1 MVCKLGFLG
10 MGTVGAG
17 AANILLDPKDRH
29 PLLREVRIEAVGV
42 RSPGKLRAVNLPTEL
57 FTTDLESVVTR
68 PDLDAVVEVMGGI
81 QPAKDLVLRAIAA
94 GKHVIT
100 ANKALLAR
108 HGREIFTAAEAKGV
122 RVLLEAAVC
131 GGIPVIQTLKQGL
144 GGNRLTTV
152 MGIVNGT
159 TNYILTR
166 MAEGGLG
173 FEEALAEAQDLG
185 YAEADPTTDVDGHD
199 AADKIAIL
207 ASLAFGARIDIQQV
221 HREGIRAVTALDME
235 CAARLGY
242 TVKLLAIAQRVG
254 ERVAVQVHPTLVPLS
269 HPLATVAGVT
279 NAVLVEG
286 EPIGRLFFSGPG
298 AGAGATASAVV
309 GDILTVAAA
318 VRESQ
323 GILTPL
329 LGCFHEG
336 YAQVRPLVE
345 STSGFYVRFETIER
359 PGTIGDIGVCFGHW
373 GVALESV
380 IQYRTDG
387 QTAQYLVIT
396 RPTVEK
402 SFQRAMAELR
412 ELPSVLGTPVVLR
425 LLGDG

>member
-17 AANILLDPKDRH
+17 AANVLLDPIDRH
-29 PLLREVRIEAVGV
+29 PLLREVKIEAVGV
-42 RSPGKLRAVNLPTEL
+42 RSLDKPRAVNLPPSV

-81 QPAKDLVLRAIAA
+81 DPAKDLILKAIAA

-100 ANKALLAR
+100 ANKALLAL

-131 GGIPVIQTLKQGL
+131 GGIPVIQILKQGL
-144 GGNRLTTV
+144 GGNRLTSV
-152 MGIVNGT
+152 LGIVNGT

-166 MAEGGLG
+166 MVEGALS

-185 YAEADPTTDVDGHD
+185 YAEADPTADVDGYD

-207 ASLAFGARIDIQQV
+207 ASLAFGDRIDIQQV
-221 HREGIRAVTALDME
+221 YREGIRGVTALDME

-242 TVKLLAIAQRVG
+242 IVKLLAIAQRAG
-254 ERVAVQVHPTLVPLS
+254 EQVDVRVHPTLVPLG
-269 HPLATVAGVT
+269 HPLARVMGVT
-279 NAVLVEG
+279 NGVLVEG

-298 AGAGATASAVV
+298 AGGGATASAVV

-323 GILTPL
+323 GGLTPL
-329 LGCFHEG
+329 LGCFHQG
-336 YAQVRPLVE
+336 YAQVRPIVE
-345 STSGFYVRFETIER
+345 NTAAFYVRFETQER
-359 PGTIGDIGVCFGHW
+359 PGAIGDIGVCFGRW
-373 GVALESV
+373 GVPLESV
-380 IQYRTDG
+380 SQYSSDG
-387 QTAQYLVIT
+387 QTAQYLVVT
-396 RPTVEK
+396 RLASEK
-402 SFQRAMAELR
+402 NFQRALADLR
-412 ELPSVLGTPVVLR
+412 QLPSVQGVPVVLR
-425 LLGDG
+425 LL

>member
-17 AANILLDPKDRH
+17 AANILLDPIDRH
-29 PLLREVRIEAVGV
+29 PLLREVKIEAVGV
-42 RSPGKLRAVNLPTEL
+42 RSLAKPRAVNLPSAV
-57 FTTDLESVVTR
+57 FTTDLESIVTR

-81 QPAKDLVLRAIAA
+81 APAKDLVLKAIAA

-100 ANKALLAR
+100 ANKALLAL

-144 GGNRLTTV
+144 GGNRLTLV

-166 MAEGGLG
+166 MGEGGVG
-173 FEEALAEAQDLG
+173 FAEALAEAQDLG
-185 YAEADPTTDVDGHD
+185 YAEADPTADVDGHD

-221 HREGIRAVTALDME
+221 QREGIRGVTALDME

-254 ERVAVQVHPTLVPLS
+254 SQVAVRVHPTLVPRS
-269 HPLATVAGVT
+269 HPLARVTGVT
-279 NAVLVEG
+279 NAVMVEG

-323 GILTPL
+323 GVLTPL

-336 YAQVRPLVE
+336 YADMRPLVE
-345 STSGFYVRFETIER
+345 GTAAFYVRFATRER
-359 PGTIGDIGVCFGHW
+359 PGTIGDIGVCFGRW

-380 IQYRTDG
+380 SQYSTDG
-387 QTAQYLVIT
+387 ETAQYLVVT
-396 RPTVEK
+396 RSTAEK
-402 SFQRAMAELR
+402 SFQRAMIDLQA
-412 ELPSVLGTPVVLR
+412 LPSVVGVPVVLR
-425 LLGDG
+425 LL

>member
-1 MVCKLGFLG
+1 VVCKLGFLG

-17 AANILLDPKDRH
+17 AANILLDPIDRH
-29 PLLREVRIEAVGV
+29 PLLREVKIEAVGV
-42 RSPGKLRAVNLPTEL
+42 RSLTKPRAVNLPPAV
-57 FTTDLESVVTR
+57 FTTDLESVATR

-81 QPAKDLVLRAIAA
+81 DPAKDLILKAIAA

-100 ANKALLAR
+100 ANKALLAL

-144 GGNRLTTV
+144 GGNRLTSV

-166 MAEGGLG
+166 MMEEGLG

-185 YAEADPTTDVDGHD
+185 YAEADPTADVDGHD

-207 ASLAFGARIDIQQV
+207 ASLAFGDRIDIQQV
-221 HREGIRAVTALDME
+221 PREGIRGVTALDME

-254 ERVAVQVHPTLVPLS
+254 SQVAVRVHPTLVPLS
-269 HPLATVAGVT
+269 HLLATVTGVT
-279 NAVLVEG
+279 NAVMVEG

-323 GILTPL
+323 GMLTPL

-336 YAQVRPLVE
+336 YANVQPLLE
-345 STSGFYVRFETIER
+345 GTAAFYIRFGTRER
-359 PGTIGDIGVCFGHW
+359 PGTIGDIGLCFGRW
-373 GVALESV
+373 GVALGSV
-380 IQYRTDG
+380 SQYSTDG
-387 QTAQYLVIT
+387 PTTQYLVVT
-396 RPTVEK
+396 RSTAEK

-412 ELPSVLGTPVVLR
+412 QLPSVLGVPVVLR
-425 LLGDG
+425 LL

>member
-17 AANILLDPKDRH
+17 AANILLDPTDRH
-29 PLLREVRIEAVGV
+29 PLLREVKIEAVGV
-42 RSPGKLRAVNLPTEL
+42 RSLAKPRAVNLPPAV

-68 PDLDAVVEVMGGI
+68 PDVQAVVEVMGGI
-81 QPAKDLVLRAIAA
+81 EPAKGLILKAIAA

-100 ANKALLAR
+100 ANKALLAL
-108 HGREIFTAAEAKGV
+108 HGREIFTAAEARGV

-144 GGNRLTTV
+144 GGNRLTLV

-159 TNYILTR
+159 TNYMLTR
-166 MAEGGLG
+166 MEEGGVG
-173 FEEALAEAQDLG
+173 FAEALAEAQDLG
-185 YAEADPTTDVDGHD
+185 YAEADPTADVDGHD

-221 HREGIRAVTALDME
+221 HREGIRGVTALDME

-254 ERVAVQVHPTLVPLS
+254 SRVAVRVHPTLVPRS
-269 HPLATVAGVT
+269 HPLARVSGVT
-279 NAVLVEG
+279 NAVMVEG

-323 GILTPL
+323 GGLTPL

-336 YAQVRPLVE
+336 YADLQPMVE
-345 STSGFYVRFETIER
+345 GTAAFYVRFATRER
-359 PGTIGDIGVCFGHW
+359 PGTIGDIGVCFGRW

-380 IQYRTDG
+380 SQYSTDG
-387 QTAQYLVIT
+387 QTAQYLVVT
-396 RPTVEK
+396 RPTAEK
-402 SFQRAMAELR
+402 SFQRAMVDLQA
-412 ELPSVLGTPVVLR
+412 LPSVVGVPVVLR
-425 LLGDG
+425 LL

>member
-1 MVCKLGFLG
+1 VVCKLGFLG

-17 AANILLDPKDRH
+17 AAKILLDPIDRH
-29 PLLREVRIEAVGV
+29 PLLREVKIEAVGV
-42 RSPGKLRAVNLPTEL
+42 RSLAKPRGVNLSPAV
-57 FTTDLESVVTR
+57 FTTDLESVATR

-81 QPAKDLVLRAIAA
+81 DPARDLILKAIAA

-131 GGIPVIQTLKQGL
+131 GGIPVVQTLKQGL
-144 GGNRLTTV
+144 GGNRLTSV
-152 MGIVNGT
+152 LGIVNGT
-159 TNYILTR
+159 TNYILTQ
-166 MAEGGLG
+166 MVAGGLG
-173 FEEALAEAQDLG
+173 FAEALAEAQDLG
-185 YAEADPTTDVDGHD
+185 YAEADPTADVDGHD

-221 HREGIRAVTALDME
+221 PREGIRGVTALDME

-242 TVKLLAIAQRVG
+242 TVKLLAIARRVG
-254 ERVAVQVHPTLVPLS
+254 SQVAVRVHPTLVPLG
-269 HPLATVAGVT
+269 HPFATVTGVT
-279 NAVLVEG
+279 NAVMVEG

-323 GILTPL
+323 GVLTPL

-336 YAQVRPLVE
+336 YANVQPLVE
-345 STSGFYVRFETIER
+345 GTAAFYVRFEARER
-359 PGTIGDIGVCFGHW
+359 PGAIGDIGVCFGRW

-380 IQYRTDG
+380 SQYSTDG
-387 QTAQYLVIT
+387 ETAQYLVVT
-396 RPTVEK
+396 RLATEK
-402 SFQRAMAELR
+402 SFQRAMAELQQ
-412 ELPSVLGTPVVLR
+412 LPSVLGVPVVLR
-425 LLGDG
+425 LL